1 MARKRRALTLLMNGR
16 KVGRLDRDTNGIVGF
31 QYDPAWLDWQD
42 AISVSRSLPL
52 QEGRKT
58 GNSVIDFFDNLLP
71 DNVQIRRHLA
81 ERVGACGIDAFNLL
95 DAVGRDCVGALQFV
109 PEGTDPGD
117 STIVEGKPVSD
128 AEIEHIVRNLKRAP
142 LGSGVE
148 GEFRISIAG
157 AQDKTALLRRGYQ
170 WEIPHGATPTTH
182 ILKPAIGRLSNG
194 LDLTAS
200 VENEHFCLTFLDRLG
215 MSTARSEIARFGE
228 IHVLVVE
235 RFDRLWSN
243 GRLLRRP
250 QEDMCQAL
258 NVPWTLKYQSEGGPS
273 IRQIMDLLRASD
285 KAEADRAEFFKAQI
299 VFWLLG
305 ATDGHAKNFSIY
317 LTPGERF
324 NLTPFYDVL
333 SAQPN
338 VDMNQIRPEEFKL
351 AMAMGDNRH
360 YPVGSIAPR
369 HYYQTADRAGLAKA
383 TLDGIFANLSS
394 TIPAALERTIAAMPK
409 GFPAAIADSIAGG
422 VTRRLRLVT

>member
-81 ERVGACGIDAFNLL
+81 ERVGARGIDAFNLL

-351 AMAMGDNRH
+351 AMAMG
-360 YPVGSIAPR
+360 
-369 HYYQTADRAGLAKA
+369 
-383 TLDGIFANLSS
+383 
-394 TIPAALERTIAAMPK
+394 
-409 GFPAAIADSIAGG
+409 
-422 VTRRLRLVT
+422 